1 MKLFVGNLFQK
12 TLVGIYATI
21 KLSHNHFAL
30 WKSEKC
36 LKYKHFKISQVV
48 YAVKQLFSFKKYGF
62 FVQLKTEIS
71 NFYFCPKLKLTITI
85 SRKKFQ
91 FSKFEKSLPFY

>member
-1 MKLFVGNLFQK
+1 
-12 TLVGIYATI
+12 
-21 KLSHNHFAL
+21 
-30 WKSEKC
+30 

-71 NFYFCPKLKLTITI
+71 NFYFCPKFKINNNDI
-85 SRKKFQ
+85 KKKVSIF
-91 FSKFEKSLPFY
+91 KI